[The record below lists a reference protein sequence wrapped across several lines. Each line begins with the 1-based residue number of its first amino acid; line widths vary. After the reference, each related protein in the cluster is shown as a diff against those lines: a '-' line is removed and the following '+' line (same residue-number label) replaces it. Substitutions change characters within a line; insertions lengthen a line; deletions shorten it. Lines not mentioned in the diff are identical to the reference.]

1 MKNNF
6 VHRPIEFRVWD
17 KERQAFCSTDM
28 LEFGCIFN
36 LINGV
41 LDLKNGK
48 EYYIFQQF
56 TGLLD
61 KNGKKIF
68 EGDIIKYAPFNSSC
82 HGKAGIPYENGIVI
96 CPKYGTWCIKGKELY
111 QKEILFDNSFTGKE
125 SEFED
130 EEVVGN
136 IFENPELL
144 K

>member
-17 KERQAFCSTDM
+17 KERQAFCVTDM

-36 LINGV
+36 LKNGV

-48 EYYIFQQF
+48 EYYIFQQL

-61 KNGKKIF
+61 KNGKEIF
-68 EGDIIKYAPFNSSC
+68 EGDIIKCNFPDFGCDKEKFQLEVVYSSNTASF
-82 HGKAGIPYENGIVI
+82 GVIILMENGDF
-96 CPKYGTWCIKGKELY
+96 YSLSELDWRN
-111 QKEILFDNSFTGKE
+111 F
-125 SEFED
+125 
-130 EEVVGN
+130 EVVGN
-136 IFENPELL
+136 VFENPELL